1 MKHIETAM
9 VNPFAMI
16 DERLRALEG
25 LALEFYNFLQSKKN
39 GSQNSDKPL
48 NIDEASDYL
57 GIPKSTIYTLTSRQE
72 IPFYKKGRQLFFF
85 KEELK
90 DWLKTGRQCTI
101 AEIKADA
108 MESFNQLN
116 GRV

>member
-1 MKHIETAM
+1 MLSIVPSGALKSPGPLNVEHALKFDTA
-9 VNPFAMI
+9 
-16 DERLRALEG
+16 
-25 LALEFYNFLQSKKN
+25 KKN